1 MTTSARRRRL
11 RATIASLTVLAAL
24 AACAPDGAP
33 VPLQSYTVDA
43 AGTALTLYVEVTSG
57 ATVSAAVAQQDDDA
71 VTVEVRA
78 VAPTDTFAAV
88 MVGETTSVTLDEPLG
103 DRMVVDASSDRPAP
117 EGDPLTLRSSAL
129 AGG

>member
-11 RATIASLTVLAAL
+11 RTTIASLTVLAAL
-24 AACAPDGAP
+24 VACAPDGDP
-33 VPLQSYTVDA
+33 IPLQSYTVDA

-78 VAPTDTFAAV
+78 VPPADTFAAV
-88 MVGETTSVTLDEPLG
+88 MVGESTSVTLDEPLG
-103 DRMVVDASSDRPAP
+103 DRMVLDASSERPAP